1 MADDKGSGLPTRG
14 IVPGG
19 AVDTRTAGRISE
31 KERGLTT
38 ADTQNRKKPDEDKD
52 NVLLDV

>member
-1 MADDKGSGLPTRG
+1 MADDKGAGLPSRG

-19 AVDTRTAGRISE
+19 AVDRLTLGTISE

-38 ADTQNRKKPDEDKD
+38 ADTQNRKKVDEDED
-52 NVLLDV
+52 NVLLDA